1 MSFNRLRLIRPRSLN
16 MPINIDENIHK
27 SVLLAETV
35 KLLKPQAAEIFVDA
49 TLGLGGHTEA
59 MLSDSEK
66 TRVLGIDQDFE
77 AIEFAKRRLEKFG
90 DRIQIFHQNFSDIKQ
105 VLAKAEID
113 KIDGLIADLGV
124 SSLQFDSQSRGF
136 SFRFDAPLDMRM
148 NTDSDAETA
157 AGLLATLS
165 EFEIARIIYEYGE
178 ERLSRRIASRIV
190 WKREHGE
197 PIKRTKELAALV
209 EKAIG
214 ASKKDKIHPAT
225 RTFQALRIA
234 VNGELEILEQFI
246 RDSVEILKKDG
257 RLVLITFHSLED
269 RIVKHT
275 FQKLAGKCFCPP
287 RLPQCVC
294 GASKEIEILTRKP
307 IVPTEAEIEE
317 NPRARSA
324 KLRACLKLN

>member
-1 MSFNRLRLIRPRSLN
+1 

-35 KLLKPQAAEIFVDA
+35 KLLKPQATEIFVDA
-49 TLGLGGHTEA
+49 TLGLGGHAEA
-59 MLSDSEK
+59 ILSDSEK
-66 TRVLGIDQDFE
+66 TRVLGIDQDLE

-105 VLAKAEID
+105 VLAKVGID

-148 NTDSDAETA
+148 NAAEQTETA
-157 AGLLATLS
+157 AELLKTLS
-165 EFEIARIIYEYGE
+165 ETEIADLIYNYGE
-178 ERLSRRIASRIV
+178 ERHSRRIARRIIE
-190 WKREHGE
+190 KRERGS
-197 PIKRTKELAALV
+197 PIETTAELAHLV
-209 EKAIG
+209 KGAIG
-214 ASKKDKIHPAT
+214 RGKKDKIHPAT

-234 VNGELEILEQFI
+234 VNRELEILEQFLI
-246 RDSVEILKKDG
+246 DAVDVLKTDG
-257 RLVLITFHSLED
+257 RLAVITFHSLED
-269 RIVKHT
+269 RIIKRT

-287 RLPQCVC
+287 RLPICNC
-294 GASKEIEILTRKP
+294 GAEKKIEILTRKP
-307 IVPTEAEIEE
+307 VVPDDIETGE

-324 KLRACLKLN
+324 KLRACLKIN